1 MQRIALQPTYIL
13 HTRPYRST
21 SLLVELL
28 SQDYGRLTVVAN
40 SARGPKSRYKGVL
53 QPFRCLL
60 VDWSGARELKSLGKV
75 ELRGMPYR
83 INGVRLF
90 CGYYLNELLM
100 RLLAKDDPYEKLFE
114 VYQQTLQQL
123 SDSDAILE
131 NTLRLFEKRLLQ
143 ELGYGVS
150 FTHDASHQQPIEAE
164 QSYSLAADRGFYA
177 VTGHVEHQHAVFSGA
192 NIVAIANDDYSNPQ
206 VQQDAKKIMRYLLR
220 CHIGTKPLNSREL
233 IKGML

>member
-1 MQRIALQPTYIL
+1 MQRIALQPAYIL

-28 SQDYGRLTVVAN
+28 SHHYGRLTVVAN

-75 ELRGMPYR
+75 ELQGMPYR
-83 INGVRLF
+83 LNGLRLF
-90 CGYYLNELLM
+90 SGYYLNELLM
-100 RLLAKDDPYEKLFE
+100 RLLAKDDPYEKLFDC
-114 VYQQTLQQL
+114 YQQALQQL
-123 SDSDAILE
+123 SNSDVELE
-131 NTLRLFEKRLLQ
+131 ITLRQFEKNLLQ

-150 FTHDASHQQPIEAE
+150 FTHDASHHQAIVAE

-177 VTGHVEHQHAVFSGA
+177 VTGHGEHQHAVFCGA
-192 NIVAIANDDYSNPQ
+192 NIIAIANDDYSDSQ